1 MRIRASRTSSSGRGS
16 FGPDTTIR
24 LVKDLQVKHLKTW
37 RLADMLATD
46 LWRRAVPWT
55 ELMLR
60 EGQMVNDLNVKTR
73 DRISVVMAFVVL
85 VTLLSAW
92 IWPPLLAAGA
102 LAMILMV
109 ALNAGLFRFYQRE
122 RGVLFA
128 AGVIPFY
135 WLYLLTGGLGFA
147 LGLVRHLLGRKR

>member
-1 MRIRASRTSSSGRGS
+1 
-16 FGPDTTIR
+16 
-24 LVKDLQVKHLKTW
+24 
-37 RLADMLATD
+37 MLATD
-46 LWRRAVPWT
+46 LMRRAIPWT

-60 EGQMVNDLNVKTR
+60 DGQMVNDLNVKTR

-85 VTLLSAW
+85 VTLLAAW

-135 WLYLLTGGLGFA
+135 WLYLLTSGLGFA